1 MNQFTVIQIT
11 PDELSALIKEAISSA
26 LSQQK
31 PPDTNKPMR
40 MDEAAKYLGIAK
52 QTLYCNIGAGKIRP
66 NKVGKHNLFFKE
78 DLDAL
83 IRGNNQAID
92 GSAFLKRREIKSTNH
107 LYVVKNSNGFIKVG
121 VANNLS
127 QRLADLKKEF
137 TGEWKVVFSSLNNGH
152 IEKSIHA
159 ALAEH
164 KLSIQKKNGKISH
177 ECFKSSDA
185 VLKTIKSICV

>member
-1 MNQFTVIQIT
+1 
-11 PDELSALIKEAISSA
+11 
-26 LSQQK
+26 
-31 PPDTNKPMR
+31 

-127 QRLADLKKEF
+127 KRLSDLKKEF
-137 TGEWKVVFSSLNNGH
+137 AGEWEVIFSSLNDGH
-152 IEKSIHA
+152 IEKSVHA
-159 ALAEH
+159 ALRDY
-164 KLSIQKKNGKISH
+164 KISIQKKNGRTSN
-177 ECFKSSDA
+177 ECFRNSNE
-185 VLKTIKSICV
+185 VLKIIKSIAV